1 MCVWQEVLPA
11 PTRPHPA
18 GPGLLSW
25 KPQFSVAPARCLR
38 GPPTPPHPDTAP
50 APPSCWSLAPP
61 LLSFR
66 VCLNSYRPLFLCPL
80 PARVPGNGNPA
91 EGCGW
96 ATISKTIRASD
107 RPPVTT
113 FPERPSQAHAGRENT
128 GQTLPHSEAGTQ
140 GLGCGVGSSQ
150 RGPIS
155 ALSSQQDQAGPGL

>member
-1 MCVWQEVLPA
+1 MCEQMDTQIIQSSKSE
-11 PTRPHPA
+11 
-18 GPGLLSW
+18 G

-38 GPPTPPHPDTAP
+38 GPPPHPDTAP

-61 LLSFR
+61 LLSVP

-113 FPERPSQAHAGRENT
+113 FPERPSQAHPLVLEERTRARPSLTPRQGPRAL
-128 GQTLPHSEAGTQ
+128 GV
-140 GLGCGVGSSQ
+140 GLGAA
-150 RGPIS
+150 RGAPS
-155 ALSSQQDQAGPGL
+155 VC